1 MSVLFESLH
10 KYRDNVKTKKRDYMI
25 IGYMMDGYSCKTKTI
40 EELQFND
47 TDKNYRISNG
57 SLVFDIGMYTN
68 EEFINGELIIPDK
81 LTLTDII
88 YKLINCNVFVDNTES
103 SKLRY
108 VFCDEKYPVLYGYL
122 ENGSYILLYD
132 GNSNSDHEIFVNSSD
147 IPAEVLNSG
156 TVCCDNKLLLHL
168 NHLPLTCLNNFLV
181 SAFYDANAISDL
193 YCWAYM
199 PYIMLKGLMFAKTLC
214 EEEFNLI
221 KNPTVIKDDYYIPIA
236 KSGKVIDVEYNM
248 QHPNLLDDLD
258 TIENID
264 DVDSKLFYNSLFMK
278 GMRYIK
284 YTDNGFDYQEYMRVE
299 NELMCEFSK
308 RCLLFFKCRCIVTNI
323 VYNQYVN
330 LTSLNDSNEYVS
342 KNSKIK
348 LKIKEC

>member
-1 MSVLFESLH
+1 
-10 KYRDNVKTKKRDYMI
+10 
-25 IGYMMDGYSCKTKTI
+25 
-40 EELQFND
+40 
-47 TDKNYRISNG
+47 
-57 SLVFDIGMYTN
+57 
-68 EEFINGELIIPDK
+68 
-81 LTLTDII
+81 
-88 YKLINCNVFVDNTES
+88 
-103 SKLRY
+103 
-108 VFCDEKYPVLYGYL
+108 
-122 ENGSYILLYD
+122 
-132 GNSNSDHEIFVNSSD
+132 
-147 IPAEVLNSG
+147 
-156 TVCCDNKLLLHL
+156 
-168 NHLPLTCLNNFLV
+168 
-181 SAFYDANAISDL
+181 
-193 YCWAYM
+193 
-199 PYIMLKGLMFAKTLC
+199 MFAKTLC